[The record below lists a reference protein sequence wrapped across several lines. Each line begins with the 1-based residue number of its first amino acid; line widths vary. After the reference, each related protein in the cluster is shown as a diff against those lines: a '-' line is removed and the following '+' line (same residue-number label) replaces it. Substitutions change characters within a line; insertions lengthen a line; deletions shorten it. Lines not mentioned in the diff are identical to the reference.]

1 MKPFAFSNR
10 FCKIQFFEDDPI
22 VVTIQIGDDLDKRI
36 LESGLLIE
44 KADRSK
50 DVDTRINSYRDAL
63 DMLIGEVKAEEIIK
77 RADTNDSLTCLE
89 LWQYVVLAV
98 REHKQKNLTASVR

>member
-22 VVTIQIGDDLDKRI
+22 VVTLQIGDELDKKI

-50 DVDTRINSYRDAL
+50 DIDTRISSYRGAL
-63 DMLIGEVKAEEIIK
+63 DMLISHEKADEIIK
-77 RADTNDSLTCLE
+77 RSETNDSLDCLE
-89 LWQYVVLAV
+89 LWQYIVLAI